1 MHSDLIGKIEKARHY
16 AQEPERF
23 AIDALTAHF
32 RGGNNAHAI
41 SLSHNH
47 WTCDCIVFQRYST
60 CAHVMAMRRMLAPM
74 LSDAARA
81 DESPALHSDLISM
94 IEKSRHYAHEPYRVA
109 ISEIQGRFHGSNND
123 HALTYDGDT
132 TWSCD
137 CTTFRLYQ
145 TCAHV
150 MALQKILSAMLP
162 PEALEATSP
171 VSGQQIAGTLI

>member
-1 MHSDLIGKIEKARHY
+1 
-16 AQEPERF
+16 
-23 AIDALTAHF
+23 
-32 RGGNNAHAI
+32 
-41 SLSHNH
+41 
-47 WTCDCIVFQRYST
+47 
-60 CAHVMAMRRMLAPM
+60 M

-109 ISEIQGRFHGSNND
+109 ISAIEGRFHGSNND
-123 HALTYDGDT
+123 HALTYDDA